1 MAMFTF
7 QKWSEIKEQ
16 IFPIFPNLSLKTF
29 VLVTGSAQY
38 KGFAD
43 CLAKIYRQEGIRG
56 WYKVSALLNSH
67 RTILHQCSLCRVI
80 FCKTLWEK

>member
-1 MAMFTF
+1 MALN
-7 QKWSEIKEQ
+7 KAQ
-16 IFPIFPNLSLKTF
+16 IFPIFLYLSLKTF

-56 WYKVSALLNSH
+56 GYKVSALLNSN
-67 RTILHQCSLCRVI
+67 RIILYQYGLCRVI
-80 FCKTLWEK
+80 LQDTIGEMKSS